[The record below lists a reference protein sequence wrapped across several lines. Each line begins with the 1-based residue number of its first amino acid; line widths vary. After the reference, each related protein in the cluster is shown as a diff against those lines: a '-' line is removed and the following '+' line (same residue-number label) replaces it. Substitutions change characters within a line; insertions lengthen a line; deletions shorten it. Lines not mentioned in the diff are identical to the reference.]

1 MTVDPNKPATSIPVD
16 LDLEEQ
22 AKPGHGIPSQD
33 PSPAAQ
39 QALSPEEA
47 ERESKSA
54 FMGGGVMAGAAAG
67 AAVGAVAAGPV
78 GIFVGGLAGSV
89 AGALGGAAAGTSLDP
104 AAQEAEEA
112 RSDTPLR
119 KKED

>member
-1 MTVDPNKPATSIPVD
+1 MTADPNKPASSSSVD

-67 AAVGAVAAGPV
+67 AAVGAVAVGPV

-89 AGALGGAAAGTSLDP
+89 AGALGGAAAGTSLDS
-104 AAQEAEEA
+104 AAREAEEA